1 MSPKVSMCMTVGV
14 ARVSVPVL
22 SKTIVSASAIASMN
36 FPPFTEIFRSPA
48 SRMAESTESGIES
61 FSAQEKSTIRKARP
75 FATFLVSRKVS
86 AAPPSEYGTR
96 LSARW

>member
-1 MSPKVSMCMTVGV
+1 MTVGV

-22 SKTIVSASAIASMN
+22 SKTMVSASAMASRN
-36 FPPFTEIFRSPA
+36 LPPFTDTLRSPA
-48 SRMAESTESGIES
+48 SRIAESTESGMES
-61 FSAQEKSTIRKARP
+61 FSAQEKSTIRNASA
-75 FATFLVSRKVS
+75 FATFRVKRKVN